1 MASKRSK
8 ARPVRRRSAPAAK
21 TRRPARAGLTFN
33 HAMIYTADVT
43 RALAF
48 YRDALGFRV
57 VDEYPGGYARL
68 VSPGSNTTI
77 ALHLLDP
84 GMQFDARLEGL
95 RLYFEV
101 KDLSRFCERIAAR
114 GVVFDQLPQAMP
126 WGWDHAYLRDPDG
139 HQISLYRAGA
149 ARLKPTRMR
158 DGDH

>member
-1 MASKRSK
+1 MASRRSK
-8 ARPVRRRSAPAAK
+8 VRPRKRPAPATKARRPV
-21 TRRPARAGLTFN
+21 RAGLTFN
-33 HAMIYTADVT
+33 HAMIYTADVA

-48 YRDALGFRV
+48 YRDGLGFQV

-68 VSPGSNTTI
+68 VCPGSDATI

-84 GMQFDARLEGL
+84 GMTFDPKSEGL

-101 KDLSRFCERIAAR
+101 KDLRRFCERLSGR
-114 GVVFDQLPQAMP
+114 GVVFDQMPQAMP

-158 DGDH
+158 GGDH